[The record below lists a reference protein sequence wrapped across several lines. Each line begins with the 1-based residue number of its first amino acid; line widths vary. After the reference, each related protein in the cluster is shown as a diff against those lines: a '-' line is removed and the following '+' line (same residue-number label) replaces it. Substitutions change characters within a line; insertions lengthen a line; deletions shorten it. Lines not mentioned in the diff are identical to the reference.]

1 MIDPVYLIGS
11 SVQYDV
17 QRLNTISNN
26 AANALTPGFKRE
38 FLSLSGQY
46 DFSMPPLLSTTLSSN
61 VDYRPGVY
69 RQTSRSLDFTISG
82 KGYFEIDTIHGR
94 AYTRTGAFRLD
105 ENGTL
110 VTQQGDAVYG
120 VNGKITLLTD
130 TPVVDGQG
138 QVYENGKLI
147 AQLKIVDVAQS
158 DTLQHIGGGIYLQQ
172 DNTQAQLLD
181 NPKVVQG
188 GLESS
193 NVDSA
198 SEMVSLIETM
208 RHYELSHK
216 VMQAY
221 DDLSDK
227 MVRNL
232 GQF

>member
-1 MIDPVYLIGS
+1 MIDPIYLTGS
-11 SVQYDV
+11 SIQYDV
-17 QRLNTISNN
+17 QRLNIISNN
-26 AANALTPGFKRE
+26 AANALSPGFKRE

-46 DFSMPPLLSTTLSSN
+46 DLGMSPLFTTSLASN
-61 VDYRPGVY
+61 VDLRPGVF
-69 RQTSRSLDFTISG
+69 RQTSRPLDFTISG

-94 AYTRTGAFRLD
+94 AYTRTGAFTLD
-105 ENGTL
+105 DAGNLT
-110 VTQQGDAVYG
+110 TQQGDAVYG
-120 VNGKITLLTD
+120 VNGKLTLLAD

-138 QVYENGKLI
+138 QLYENGKLI
-147 AQLKIVDVAQS
+147 GQLKVVDIENPQ
-158 DTLQHIGGGIYLQQ
+158 TLKHIGGGVYLPQE
-172 DNTQAQLLD
+172 NTQAQLLD

-216 VMQAY
+216 VIQAY

-227 MVRNL
+227 VIKNL

>member
-1 MIDPVYLIGS
+1 MIDPVYLTS
-11 SVQYDV
+11 SSIQYDV
-17 QRLNTISNN
+17 QRLNIISNN

-46 DFSMPPLLSTTLSSN
+46 DLGMPPLFTTSLASN
-61 VDYRPGVY
+61 VDLRSGVF
-69 RQTSRSLDFTISG
+69 RQTSRPLDFTISG
-82 KGYFEIDTIHGR
+82 EGYFEIETIHGR
-94 AYTRTGAFRLD
+94 AYTRTGAFTLD
-105 ENGTL
+105 DSGALT
-110 VTQQGDAVYG
+110 TQQGDAVYG
-120 VNGKITLLTD
+120 LNGKVILTSD

-138 QVYENGKLI
+138 QIYENGKLI
-147 AQLKIVDVAQS
+147 GQLKIVDVENPQ
-158 DTLQHIGGGIYLQQ
+158 TLKHIGGGIYLQQ
-172 DNTQAQLLD
+172 ENTRAQLRS

-188 GLESS
+188 GLESA

-216 VMQAY
+216 VIQAY

-227 MVRNL
+227 VIKNL

>member
-1 MIDPVYLIGS
+1 MIDPIYLTGS
-11 SVQYDV
+11 SIQYDV
-17 QRLNTISNN
+17 QRLNNISNN

-46 DFSMPPLLSTTLSSN
+46 DFGMSPLLTTTLSSN
-61 VDYRPGVY
+61 VDYSPGVF
-69 RQTSRSLDFTISG
+69 RQTSRALDFSISG

-105 ENGTL
+105 EDGTL

-120 VNGKITLLTD
+120 VNGKINLLND

-138 QVYENGKLI
+138 QIYDNGKLVG
-147 AQLKIVDVAQS
+147 QLKVVDIEQPQ
-158 DTLQHIGGGIYLQQ
+158 TLQHIGGGVYLPRE
-172 DNTQAQLLD
+172 NTKAQLLD
-181 NPKVVQG
+181 TPKLVQG
-188 GLESS
+188 GLEGS
-193 NVDSA
+193 NVDSSA
-198 SEMVSLIETM
+198 EMVSLIETM

-216 VMQAY
+216 VIQAY

-227 MVRNL
+227 VIKNL

>member
-1 MIDPVYLIGS
+1 MIDPIYLTS
-11 SVQYDV
+11 SSIQYDV
-17 QRLNTISNN
+17 QRLNIISNN
-26 AANALTPGFKRE
+26 AANALSPGFKRE

-46 DFSMPPLLSTTLSSN
+46 DLGMSPLFTTSLASN
-61 VDYRPGVY
+61 VDLRPGVF
-69 RQTSRSLDFTISG
+69 RQTSRPLDFTISG

-94 AYTRTGAFRLD
+94 AYTRTGAFTLD
-105 ENGTL
+105 DAGNLT
-110 VTQQGDAVYG
+110 TQQGDAVYG
-120 VNGKITLLTD
+120 VNGKLTLLAD
-130 TPVVDGQG
+130 TPLVDGQG
-138 QVYENGKLI
+138 QLYENGKLI
-147 AQLKIVDVAQS
+147 GQLKVVDVENPE
-158 DTLQHIGGGIYLQQ
+158 TLKHIGGGVYLPQE
-172 DNTQAQLLD
+172 NTQAQLLD

-216 VMQAY
+216 VIQAY

-227 MVRNL
+227 VIKNL

>member
-1 MIDPVYLIGS
+1 MIDPIYLTGS
-11 SVQYDV
+11 SIQYDV
-17 QRLNTISNN
+17 QRLNAISNN

-46 DFSMPPLLSTTLSSN
+46 DFGLSPLLTTNLSSN
-61 VDYRPGVY
+61 VDYRPGVF
-69 RQTSRSLDFTISG
+69 RQTSRALDITISG
-82 KGYFEIDTIHGR
+82 KGYFEIDTIHGK
-94 AYTRTGAFRLD
+94 AYTRTGAFKLD
-105 ENGTL
+105 EAGTL
-110 VTQQGDAVYG
+110 VTQEGNPVYG
-120 VNGKITLLTD
+120 LNGKITLLND

-138 QVYENGKLI
+138 QIYENGKLI
-147 AQLKIVDVAQS
+147 GQLKIVDVEQPQ
-158 DTLQHIGGGIYLQQ
+158 TLQLIGGGVYLSRE
-172 DNTQAQLLD
+172 TTRAQLLD

-193 NVDSA
+193 NVDAA

-216 VMQAY
+216 VIQAY

-227 MVRNL
+227 AARNL

>member
-1 MIDPVYLIGS
+1 MIDPLYLTGS
-11 SVQYDV
+11 SIQYDV

-46 DFSMPPLLSTTLSSN
+46 DFSMSPLLTTTLSSQ
-61 VDYRPGVY
+61 VDYRPGVF
-69 RQTSRSLDFTISG
+69 RQTSRPLDFTISG
-82 KGYFEIDTIHGR
+82 QGFFEIETTHGR
-94 AYTRTGAFRLD
+94 AYTRTGAFTLN
-105 ENGTL
+105 ENGVLT
-110 VTQQGDAVYG
+110 TQQSDAVYG
-120 VNGKITLLTD
+120 LNGKITLMTD

-138 QVYENGKLI
+138 QIYENGKLI
-147 AQLKIVDVAQS
+147 GQLKVVDVESPQ
-158 DTLQHIGGGIYLQQ
+158 TLQHIGGGIYLPQES
-172 DNTQAQLLD
+172 TQARLLD

-193 NVDSA
+193 NVNSA

-221 DDLSDK
+221 DDVSDK
-227 MVRNL
+227 VLRNL